1 MKKIIA
7 LALVAAVV
15 ALSAPANA
23 AHMSARQYL
32 PDDMAWWGGPATPEP
47 VKDPTRRGYWWWPTE
62 AASNTDD
69 SELWGNRGIVYHIW
83 EPVAEVAETPQVPSN
98 PPCVKRTVIVLNN
111 VLFDFDKSTLKA
123 EGKAEVDKL
132 VGELNKYPTDSVVVS
147 GHTCNIGT
155 DEYNMGLGQRRA
167 DSVQSYIV
175 QSGIA
180 AGRATSVSK
189 GETTPAVPN
198 DTSANRALNRRAE
211 FHITIGGDGC
221 AE

>member
-1 MKKIIA
+1 MKKIFA
-7 LALVAAVV
+7 LALVAAMV
-15 ALSAPANA
+15 ALCAPANA
-23 AHMSARQYL
+23 AHMSARAYL
-32 PDDMAWWGGPATPEP
+32 PDDTAWWGAPATPEP
-47 VKDPTRRGYWWWPTE
+47 VKDATRSGYWWWPTE

-69 SELWGNRGIVYHIW
+69 GELWGNRGLIYHILDPIVIGCPGPDP
-83 EPVAEVAETPQVPSN
+83 EPI
-98 PPCVKRTVIVLNN
+98 CVKRTVIVLNN

-132 VGELNKYPTDSVVVS
+132 VGELNKYPTDSVEVS